1 MEALHLLVKNSMATN
16 NFQEV
21 EEFCLGHKE
30 PLLTELLKIYITE
43 SIAYEEKLQEVAE
56 IDIDERG
63 RLDDLAYKY
72 HNCAIKLL

>member
-1 MEALHLLVKNSMATN
+1 MDALRLLVNNSMNTN

-21 EEFCLGHKE
+21 EDFCLSHKE

-43 SIAYEEKLQEVAE
+43 SIAYEEKLQSVAE
-56 IDIDERG
+56 IDVNERG

-72 HNCAIKLL
+72 HNCAIRLL